1 MPTSHPSPT
10 TTAWP
15 RTLEA
20 PQAVLAAAHRRSLQ
34 FGLDDRAQ
42 PDPDAQPRAGL
53 AELLARNEALWTHAR
68 PVMETLRE
76 QIAGTDSMVLLTDSA
91 GTVLHTLGDDEFLS
105 KAERVALRPGVLW
118 SEQRRGTNAI
128 GTALAERSAVQIH
141 GHEHY
146 LRANHILTCSC
157 APIRDPMGQVIG
169 ALDVSGDHR
178 APHKHTLCLLYTSP
192 SPRDKRQS
200 RMPSSA

>member
-91 GTVLHTLGDDEFLS
+91 GTVLHLS
-105 KAERVALRPGVLW
+105 L
-118 SEQRRGTNAI
+118 
-128 GTALAERSAVQIH
+128 IH
-141 GHEHY
+141 
-146 LRANHILTCSC
+146 I
-157 APIRDPMGQVIG
+157 
-169 ALDVSGDHR
+169 
-178 APHKHTLCLLYTSP
+178 
-192 SPRDKRQS
+192 
-200 RMPSSA
+200 